1 MSEVS
6 EATSITTGTRTD
18 GPGGNHFPS
27 EPWDESFTTGRFLTP
42 ASQSSDSVSYP
53 SSKFGCG
60 KLSQVW
66 PLLWVSSGKFSKL
79 SQVGERLRAR
89 AMGNAI
95 WKVCIYIA
103 VKLKLQWRIFFE
115 KILLP
120 YSFVSSKAQLAAE
133 FRSFGSFPELNSGCF
148 YDFGVSPELKSLFS
162 NVNLIFQ

>member
-1 MSEVS
+1 LSEVS

-42 ASQSSDSVSYP
+42 ASQSSESVSYP
-53 SSKFGCG
+53 SSKFCCG

-115 KILLP
+115 KKKCFLTVFFSRKL
-120 YSFVSSKAQLAAE
+120 SLQL
-133 FRSFGSFPELNSGCF
+133 S
-148 YDFGVSPELKSLFS
+148 FGVSAVSLNSILVASMISGFPLNS
-162 NVNLIFQ
+162 NHCFQM